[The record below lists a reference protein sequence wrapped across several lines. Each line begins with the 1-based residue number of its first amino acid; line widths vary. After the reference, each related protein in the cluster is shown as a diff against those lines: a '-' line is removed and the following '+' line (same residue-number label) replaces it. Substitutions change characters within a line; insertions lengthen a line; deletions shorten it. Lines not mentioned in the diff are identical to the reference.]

1 MHQKKPGKKEWKKIK
16 VEINGMGI
24 EKTDTSKRGIFLVFI
39 FFLILIFLTPKTFCI
54 GVQPINNFVVVSGEH
69 RRDSAIRIHVSV
81 LPQAFFEE

>member
-1 MHQKKPGKKEWKKIK
+1 MHQKKPGEKEWKKIK

-24 EKTDTSKRGIFLVFI
+24 EKTDTSKGGIFFLIFI
-39 FFLILIFLTPKTFCI
+39 FLILIFLTPKTFCT

-69 RRDSAIRIHVSV
+69 QRDSAIHIHVSI